1 MNLFEQLKDEAE
13 SVPYKARIL
22 KALLE
27 TLGYFNIPEAKQQS
41 VAEALLQFRI
51 FKDRNVDYNER
62 DKLLGRL
69 LSLDSHFGKLIRE
82 SSTFPEVPV
91 SQKLT
96 DAQIEN
102 LPADNLFHRLW
113 TKAVGTELYD
123 KREWQQLE
131 RYIEFP

>member
-1 MNLFEQLKDEAE
+1 MNLFEQLKDEAA

-22 KALLE
+22 KALMNTME
-27 TLGYFNIPEAKQQS
+27 YFNIPETKQQS

-51 FKDRNVDYNER
+51 FKDRKVDYNER
-62 DKLLGRL
+62 DQLLGRL
-69 LSLDSHFGKLIRE
+69 LSMDSHFGKLIRE

-91 SQKLT
+91 SQRLT
-96 DAQIEN
+96 DTQIEN
-102 LPADNLFHRLW
+102 LPADHLFHRLW
-113 TKAVGTELYD
+113 TKAVGTSSYD